1 MPKALKLAFALTALW
16 CLVALLGPLA
26 APYDANAVDLASSL
40 SPPGPN
46 HLLGTDKLGRD
57 LLSRLLAAAP
67 GSLYASL
74 LAIALS
80 SSAGIIIG
88 LCAALSWKPVR
99 YVLDGFINLML
110 SIPHY
115 ACVLFIAAILGSSLL
130 NSMLALCLVWWIH
143 YALLV
148 RSLCLKLKDENFYA
162 LSRFNGAA
170 GLKKVRAYLLPA
182 LYPKLS
188 VTLCLDVSGMLIAMA
203 GLSYLGL
210 GVQPPDPSWGT
221 LLYEGKNYLTSAP
234 HLMIFPG
241 LTIFLCAAAFNFLGS
256 ALRSYF
262 DPRGLL

>member
-1 MPKALKLAFALTALW
+1 MPKALKLASLLSSLCCIA
-16 CLVALLGPLA
+16 ALLGPWA
-26 APYDANAVDLASSL
+26 APYDADAVDIAASLA
-40 SPPGPN
+40 PPSFD
-46 HLLGTDKLGRD
+46 HLLGADKLGRD
-57 LLSRLLAAAP
+57 LLSRLLVAAP

-74 LAIALS
+74 LAIILS
-80 SSAGIIIG
+80 AAIGIVIG
-88 LCAALSWKPVR
+88 LCSALSVRPVR
-99 YVLDGFINLML
+99 YLLDGFINLML
-110 SIPHY
+110 SMPHH

-148 RSLCLKLKDENFYA
+148 RSLCLKLKDENFYV
-162 LSRFNGAA
+162 LSRFNGPA
-170 GLKKVRAYLLPA
+170 GLKKVRSYLLPA

-210 GVQPPDPSWGT
+210 GVQPPHPSWGT
-221 LLYEGKNYLTSAP
+221 LLHEGKDCLTLAP

-241 LTIFLCAAAFNFLGS
+241 LAIFLCAAAFNFLGS
-256 ALRSYF
+256 ALRAYF